1 VFRSRL
7 ESSNESET
15 RNDAILVFVPPAGLD
30 PITRLHVVPRSRAG
44 AKSRGCSSPFLGLR
58 NTAPGID
65 WHQAIPA
72 SYSAVRPRDR
82 YPPPPNEPFHES
94 DNRLFTSLGYADDR
108 PCASNGAT
116 AMSIQSV
123 ASPAYTFTPPK
134 RNSLTHI
141 PGDEGWPLIGKTL
154 DVLADPKGQIER
166 QAAKYG
172 LVYRSHI
179 FGETSLV
186 LLGPEANELVLF
198 DQAKIF
204 SSTLGWGR
212 ILGLLFPRG
221 LMLLDFDE
229 HRLHRRAL
237 SVAFKSGPMKSYL
250 AELDTGI
257 VARVRQWKAQPG
269 PMLFYPAMKQLTL
282 DLAATSFLG
291 AGIGPEVDEITRAF
305 VDMVAASV
313 AVIRKP
319 LPGTQM
325 ARGVKGRK
333 RIVAYFSEQIPIRRA
348 RGGEDLF
355 SQLCRATHEDGA
367 LLSTQDIV
375 DHMSFLMMAAHDTL
389 TSSLTSFVGELA
401 AHPEWQVKL
410 RDEISSL
417 GVAAGEPTTF
427 DNLEA
432 MPLTEMAFKEALRLK
447 PPVPSM
453 PRRAVRDF
461 TFKGYAIPAGI
472 SVGVNP
478 LFTHHMPEI
487 WPEPEK
493 FDPLRFTDDA
503 QRGRHRF
510 AWVPFGGGAHMCL
523 GLHFAYMQ
531 AKCFARHFLQNLSV
545 SLEPGYTPDWQMWPI
560 PKPRDGLRVTLKPVA

>member
-1 VFRSRL
+1 
-7 ESSNESET
+7 
-15 RNDAILVFVPPAGLD
+15 
-30 PITRLHVVPRSRAG
+30 LHR
-44 AKSRGCSSPFLGLR
+44 
-58 NTAPGID
+58 
-65 WHQAIPA
+65 H
-72 SYSAVRPRDR
+72 
-82 YPPPPNEPFHES
+82 
-94 DNRLFTSLGYADDR
+94 DNRLFPVSVFPMARLKATRSWSEANR
-108 PCASNGAT
+108 ST
-116 AMSIQSV
+116 AMSMHSV
-123 ASPAYTFTPPK
+123 ASPAITFTPPK

-141 PGDEGWPLIGKTL
+141 PGDEGWPIIGKTL
-154 DVLADPKGQIER
+154 EVLADPKGQVER

-172 LVYRSHI
+172 LVYRSHM

-198 DQAKIF
+198 DQAKQF
-204 SSTLGWGR
+204 SSTLGWGP
-212 ILGLLFPRG
+212 ILGRLFPRG

-250 AELDTGI
+250 AQLDTGI
-257 VARVRQWKAQPG
+257 ASRVAHWKARPG

-291 AGIGPEVDEITRAF
+291 ADIGPEVDEITRAF

-348 RGGEDLF
+348 KGGGEDLF
-355 SQLCRATHEDGA
+355 SQLCHATHEDGA
-367 LLSTQDIV
+367 LLSTQDII

-389 TSSLTSFVGELA
+389 TSSLTSFIGALA
-401 AHPEWQVKL
+401 ANPQWQDKL
-410 RDEISSL
+410 RNEVSAL
-417 GVAAGEPTTF
+417 GVTSGEPTTF

-461 TFKGYAIPAGI
+461 SFKGYAIPAGTL
-472 SVGVNP
+472 VGINP
-478 LFTHHMPEI
+478 LFSHHMPPI
-487 WPEPEK
+487 WPDPER
-493 FDPLRFTDDA
+493 FDPTRFTDEA
-503 QRGRHRF
+503 QRTRHRF

-531 AKCFARHFLQNLSV
+531 TKCFARHFLQDLSV
-545 SLEPGYTPDWQMWPI
+545 SLQPGYTPDWQMWPI
-560 PKPRDGLRVTLKPVA
+560 PKPRDGLRVSLKPV